1 MKTHP
6 TPRMPSLNAFIVAL
20 SPKDPAAITA
30 FSDLVAYVLSELPR
44 LSAAGVAG
52 YLQLADRLPDPRPD
66 QPAGQVIT
74 GVVGVLA
81 MPYGTPEALVAACE
95 PLAAY
100 INQTWPGLFFVPAPT
115 GAAGPEDHASWWSWF
130 KLHYDT
136 SPAGGHTIL
145 GSWLLDGKALTN
157 DRNAT
162 AKAVRRFIGGEGKG
176 ALLNFVGGKGVM
188 EAKPRGGGTAVL
200 PAWRKAYLHPSECFQ
215 TPLLPDSVFR
225 VR

>member
-1 MKTHP
+1 
-6 TPRMPSLNAFIVAL
+6 
-20 SPKDPAAITA
+20 
-30 FSDLVAYVLSELPR
+30 
-44 LSAAGVAG
+44 
-52 YLQLADRLPDPRPD
+52 
-66 QPAGQVIT
+66 
-74 GVVGVLA
+74 

-95 PLAAY
+95 PLAAH
-100 INQTWPGLFFVPAPT
+100 INRTWPGVFFVPAPT

-145 GSWLLDGKALTN
+145 GSWLLDGKALAN

-162 AKAVRRFIGGEGKG
+162 ARAVGRFIGGEGKG

-200 PAWRKAYLHPSECFQ
+200 PAWRKAYLHPITGVGFP
-215 TPLLPDSVFR
+215 PLDSSAKAAAVSTLRDRVAALRELAPDMGAYVNEANPYEPDWQHAFWGANYARLRSIKRSVDPDDVLWCHPCVGNEDWKEVDGQLCR
-225 VR
+225 V